1 MVWEM
6 NYSLSSSS
14 SSFPLFLPS
23 SLLFSSLPPSSVC
36 QGFCLGPE
44 SNCQLAWCL
53 TKVEKKAAAME
64 LFSTVITCF
73 QFSIHPSLY
82 KSYSPIHT
90 FLLIPHSSIH
100 FPMLPFSHTPIPH
113 TLILPY
119 RPGTGPG
126 SLCSRPHGHVRQTPH
141 KHQETGKV
149 SSYIQSPMIVF
160 HEERERVCVCVR
172 LSSSLVAASDSHSEC
187 WVAKAWYQTRNAALS
202 SLERSRASVLLE
214 NVSHCVSGWINICY
228 DRDCLGGCVLGI
240 FVLFEKCR
248 GRLLSW

>member
-73 QFSIHPSLY
+73 QFSIHPFVY

-100 FPMLPFSHTPIPH
+100 FPALPYAHSPYPHSPIPSRH
-113 TLILPY
+113 
-119 RPGTGPG
+119 RPRIPMFSATWTRTPD
-126 SLCSRPHGHVRQTPH
+126 SSQTSRNWKSQ
-141 KHQETGKV
+141 
-149 SSYIQSPMIVF
+149 
-160 HEERERVCVCVR
+160 
-172 LSSSLVAASDSHSEC
+172 
-187 WVAKAWYQTRNAALS
+187 
-202 SLERSRASVLLE
+202 
-214 NVSHCVSGWINICY
+214 
-228 DRDCLGGCVLGI
+228 
-240 FVLFEKCR
+240 
-248 GRLLSW
+248 